1 MAEEVRTE
9 IELIKRD
16 ITQLNLVIGK
26 LDLTIEKL
34 SEVATSINRMIAV
47 QENKIDT
54 TERHL
59 GHNVEIIHERIEKNK
74 NEMTTEI
81 EKSHSLI
88 MDEIKKLREEQQA
101 HHVAVSDRL
110 NKLEQWRW
118 IMIGGAMVVGYLV
131 SALPLDKL
139 IG

>member
-74 NEMTTEI
+74 TEMTTEI